1 MKIRKS
7 ILPAAAVVLLTVF
20 SGMVLAGPNPQEQSS
35 RTATKPAIPKS
46 QIKSVTGISQGTIT
60 SMDHDRLVLL
70 HKKLLHKAEEV
81 TFMLSPTTERIG
93 DLKPG
98 AQVSVHYRTENNQL
112 LATVI
117 QARPRNTANAK
128 GTVVQN

>member
-1 MKIRKS
+1 MKIQKS
-7 ILPAAAVVLLTVF
+7 ILTAAAVVVLTAF
-20 SGMVLAGPNPQEQSS
+20 SGIALASPNPQEQSS

-46 QIKSVTGISQGTIT
+46 QIKSVTGISRGTIT
-60 SMDHDRLVLL
+60 SMDHDRLVLS
-70 HKKLLHKAEEV
+70 HKKLLHKAEEL

-117 QARPRNTANAK
+117 QAKPRNIASANGA
-128 GTVVQN
+128 VQN